1 MKIVLFF
8 CTKRKDT
15 NMTSNELHSREIL
28 IEFLMFEL
36 KISRKESQSQ
46 LAELEKFGLIEIKP
60 NGQLYFKMV

>member
-1 MKIVLFF
+1 
-8 CTKRKDT
+8 
-15 NMTSNELHSREIL
+15 MTSNELHSREIL

-36 KISRKESQSQ
+36 KISHKESQSQ

>member
-1 MKIVLFF
+1 
-8 CTKRKDT
+8 
-15 NMTSNELHSREIL
+15 MTSNELHSREIL

-60 NGQLYFKMV
+60 KKRYDIYNLMKLNY

>member
-1 MKIVLFF
+1 
-8 CTKRKDT
+8 
-15 NMTSNELHSREIL
+15 MTSNELHSREIL

-36 KISRKESQSQ
+36 KISRKESQ

>member
-1 MKIVLFF
+1 MFSFSVL
-8 CTKRKDT
+8 KRKDT